1 MGFRGAITS
10 DGRTDGLWFASTS
23 AFSCIIHLV
32 TLKLMVELIFL
43 NWIVILAGAVSVA
56 FYWLFVIVFNTH
68 AISIYFQPEIDN
80 VYFRMFSNS
89 QFWLALIF
97 LPLIALVPDAT
108 IKYFQMMYFPTISDR
123 TIKSRG
129 HLATIQRSNMGEN
142 ESEVLDAN
150 KTNKSTKK
158 NDKNKRK
165 SMEDSMK
172 DNTDL
177 QPLNEDISANMSNLP
192 MINKDPNAYQ
202 NGFEP
207 FKELEEDD

>member
-1 MGFRGAITS
+1 MGFRGVITS

-89 QFWLALIF
+89 QSWLALIF
-97 LPLIALVPDAT
+97 LPLIALIPDAT
-108 IKYFQMMYFPTISDR
+108 LKYFQMMYFPTVSDR
-123 TIKSRG
+123 TIKNRG
-129 HLATIQRSNMGEN
+129 HLATIQRSMMGEN
-142 ESEVLDAN
+142 
-150 KTNKSTKK
+150 
-158 NDKNKRK
+158 
-165 SMEDSMK
+165 
-172 DNTDL
+172 
-177 QPLNEDISANMSNLP
+177 
-192 MINKDPNAYQ
+192 
-202 NGFEP
+202 G
-207 FKELEEDD
+207 EEFHVKFM